1 MKDEIMDFTCHICKV
16 GYRATMEEALKP
28 VPPFQCEHC
37 ATVSAAKEKRQAAVS
52 ARLDAIGITED
63 THKPRENRKYKLRKP
78 SELSPS
84 VVVVTSVSG
93 KFVIFKS
100 YADALNAGVRSYTW
114 SIVGFNKRYYH
125 MGTPAATG
133 DRLFCD
139 VRRPEPFKY
148 MPLIDKETVEILRS
162 IIDNKHKPPVSKFG
176 KVVEAAKV
184 FFSRPPQPVSFS
196 LLLLILFQVIL
207 LRLEFGRELGVRVSE
222 IHEMLMIVIGLVL
235 VVELVRSWQ
244 AGRYLNIGE
253 K

>member
-16 GYRATMEEALKP
+16 GYRATMEEAIKP

-63 THKPRENRKYKLRKP
+63 THKPRENRKYKLRRP

-125 MGTPAATG
+125 MGTSATTEDG
-133 DRLFCD
+133 LFCD
-139 VRRPEPFKY
+139 VRRPEPFKH
-148 MPLIDKETVEILRS
+148 MPLIDKD
-162 IIDNKHKPPVSKFG
+162 IIKRLEAKTNKPSVSRIG
-176 KVVEAAKV
+176 KVVKV
-184 FFSRPPQPVSFS
+184 LDAVFKRPPQPLSFS
-196 LLLLILFQVIL
+196 LLLLILFEVML
-207 LRLEFGRELGVRVSE
+207 LRLEFGRELGYQVRDLHVV
-222 IHEMLMIVIGLVL
+222 IMLVVFLVL
-235 VVELVRSWQ
+235 LVELVRSWH
-244 AGRYLNIGE
+244 AGRYFNIGE